1 MRTFLAVLVLGSA
14 VALGG
19 CTQQTPTPAPTLV
32 EVTHSQSKAVP
43 NFDSSEQV
51 ETDPERLAELQ
62 ALIAE
67 YEWDGSQKQDSP
79 GCTGGTGT
87 ELQLEW
93 SDGTTDQWSTY
104 RCDEVPEFVVKLT
117 DLVGSW
123 R

>member
-1 MRTFLAVLVLGSA
+1 MRKLLTVLALAASL
-14 VALGG
+14 ALSG
-19 CTQQTPTPAPTLV
+19 CTQQASSATLTQ
-32 EVTHSQSKAVP
+32 VTHTQTKAVP